1 MLIAIIQT
9 SIFGIERIK
18 ISVQDDCLV
27 LLPPLFI
34 EPLLSIFVDFWP
46 IRDQSCID
54 QSETDLD
61 IPLITLITRSQ
72 FIAAIK
78 RNDPIMQIFHGFS
91 IS

>member
-27 LLPPLFI
+27 LFPPLFI

-78 RNDPIMQIFHGFS
+78 RNDPIMQIFNGFS
-91 IS
+91 MS